1 MFKAWVLV
9 CALNSPE
16 QCMTFEDRWGP
27 YPTEAQC
34 KARVEEMIEVIVPTM
49 PTIVEI
55 KYRCELLDS
64 V

>member
-9 CALNSPE
+9 CALNSPT
-16 QCMTFEDRWGP
+16 QCVTFEDTWGP
-27 YPTEAQC
+27 YPSEQQC
-34 KARVEEMIEVIVPTM
+34 KARVEEMIKVIVPTM

-55 KYRCELLDS
+55 KYRCENLKS